1 MDSSFRAM
9 RAVGVKSDLTSKNIS
24 LKLST
29 DFWDLIDTKK

>member
-9 RAVGVKSDLTSKNIS
+9 RAVEVKSNLISKNIS

-29 DFWDLIDTKK
+29 DFWDLTDTKK